1 MKRILGICLLAV
13 FAATGCATPRCDEVR
28 MRELVIP
35 GIKSQRVYEAADAVL
50 GKYFDLAYEDAT
62 AGVVTTQYSQ
72 TKSPED
78 GIVKIRAIAVVTE
91 DTGVVNL
98 NVKVVK
104 ERFVERWDIWGQNI
118 IEEDHFL
125 GADKGLEVRI
135 MNEIELALGDD
146 MPKPTAAVPAPA
158 PVAPVTAPAPA
169 APAPAKSTPSRA
181 EPPPI
186 ARDVPGGGSGSL
198 GPPPGVINFPP
209 AHGTRNP

>member
-13 FAATGCATPRCDEVR
+13 FAAAGCATPRCDEVR
-28 MRELVIP
+28 MRQLVIP

-62 AGVVTTQYSQ
+62 AGIVTTQYSQ

-98 NVKVVK
+98 NLKVVK

-135 MNEIELALGDD
+135 MNEIEQTLGGDI
-146 MPKPTAAVPAPA
+146 PKPTAAVPAPA
-158 PVAPVTAPAPA
+158 PAVTAPS
-169 APAPAKSTPSRA
+169 KSTPARV

-186 ARDVPGGGSGSL
+186 VRDVPGVGSGAP
-198 GPPPGVINFPP
+198 GAPPGVITIPP
-209 AHGTRNP
+209 PLGAKKP